1 MEEEDV
7 ILHKGVPCYVL
18 DCAGSMYEYFDKEDL
33 QAMIDDIT
41 SWENRKEKQ

>member
-18 DCAGSMYEYFDKEDL
+18 DCAGSMYEYLDKEDL
-33 QAMIDDIT
+33 QSMIDKIE
-41 SWENRKEKQ
+41 SWERGEQR